1 MPYLST
7 HPLSPQ
13 TRPTAASAAA
23 QASQGLLWAG
33 QQLCLLSS
41 RSTDLYT
48 NYQKRAENPPHPPS
62 PTSLHT
68 CPFEHPPL
76 FPFTSPCPP
85 LWGALF
91 AALKSKQK
99 CHQLEKV
106 PVYPGPGCFP
116 GPQFSSRPPQ
126 AHQHAH
132 ISSHLATSLL
142 HSRDPAHWT
151 GLQKPQ
157 APSTVS
163 RSLGE
168 SDENQAP
175 WMRKG

>member
-1 MPYLST
+1 M
-7 HPLSPQ
+7 
-13 TRPTAASAAA
+13 
-23 QASQGLLWAG
+23 
-33 QQLCLLSS
+33 
-41 RSTDLYT
+41 
-48 NYQKRAENPPHPPS
+48 
-62 PTSLHT
+62 
-68 CPFEHPPL
+68 
-76 FPFTSPCPP
+76 
-85 LWGALF
+85 
-91 AALKSKQK
+91 
-99 CHQLEKV
+99 
-106 PVYPGPGCFP
+106 YPGPGCFP